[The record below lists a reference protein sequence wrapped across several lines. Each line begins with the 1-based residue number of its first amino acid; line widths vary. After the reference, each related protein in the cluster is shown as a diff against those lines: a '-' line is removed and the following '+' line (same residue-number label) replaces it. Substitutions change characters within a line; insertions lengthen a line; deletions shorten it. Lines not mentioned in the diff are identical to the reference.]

1 MGGWYF
7 KFKNGASINTTQLKG
22 NFTVNRSNIP
32 AKWYLLFLVSMFFL
46 FFPPSVF
53 PVFAQRQMRSVNEKV
68 LDQVRKEIQEN
79 PTNRQNMMERHRILM
94 GWVHKLLQEGA
105 SIERAFPRR
114 KAMGLMQMIETGNI
128 DEACHRIDEA
138 FKSLEEIPTA
148 KVRQLTVPNQARLA
162 PVEVVFTTNAGR
174 VKILN
179 ATPMSLSGAEVAG
192 APDFGE
198 DTRDCENGKIVLEL
212 TNEPIWIIEGNLPKE
227 KCLSADD
234 SPFGFHPAA
243 IKSGNFRQIYDY
255 SCAEDLGVAWD
266 RDGLYLAWVLV
277 QPVLYEGYNWSMFDS
292 YFKNLPRN
300 LRPLKNI
307 TAVHDG
313 MVKVAGRRDGPGR
326 GNRREVDV
334 SLHLDGTSYRPKD
347 AEAYSKWVK
356 AAVERYDGDGIDDM
370 PGLQISAKHW
380 QVDNE
385 PPRLR
390 EGYTDL
396 VLITSKAIKEADPE
410 AKVLI
415 GGLQLP
421 CGEERMINNYHR
433 TQAPLIKEL
442 NGRGIDIVD
451 YHWFGQKGE
460 WKMLPEAMR
469 IVRSD
474 LKKYGFSDI
483 PIWFTEM
490 GTYSGLPA
498 AMRNGNLP
506 FQSERE
512 QAAEMVKRYVVAF
525 SERVEKIFW
534 AWGMKEGF
542 KNEHDND
549 FFDNTGFIYDGNG
562 PNDKGE
568 RTKKLIYFTHKKMSN
583 LLQYWDGNAPKQLE
597 TDKNVFAYRFNFKNA
612 ADIGIIVAWVDENLA
627 NF

>member
-1 MGGWYF
+1 MV
-7 KFKNGASINTTQLKG
+7 SI
-22 NFTVNRSNIP
+22 SNIP
-32 AKWYLLFLVSMFFL
+32 AKWNLLFIVSILFL
-46 FFPPSVF
+46 LSSPTVF
-53 PVFAQRQMRSVNEKV
+53 PGFAQRQIRNIDEKL
-68 LDQVRKEIQEN
+68 LDRVRKEVKES
-79 PTNRQNMMERHRILM
+79 PTNQKNMIERHKILM
-94 GWVHKLLQEGA
+94 GWAHKLLQEGVN
-105 SIERAFPRR
+105 IEKAFPREE
-114 KAMGLMQMIETGNI
+114 AMKLMQMAKNGNTN
-128 DEACHRIDEA
+128 EACSRIDEA
-138 FKSLEEIPTA
+138 FKSLEGI
-148 KVRQLTVPNQARLA
+148 LTSKSKKIQAPSQPRLD
-162 PVEVVFTTNAGR
+162 PVETAIKTNASK

-179 ATPMSLSGAEVAG
+179 AMPIGQSGAKIAG
-192 APDFGE
+192 TPDFGE
-198 DTRDCENGKIVLEL
+198 DIRNSENGKIVLKL
-212 TNEPIWIIEGNLPKE
+212 TDEPTWIIEGNLPKE

-234 SPFGFHPAA
+234 SPFGFHPAS
-243 IKSGNFRQIYDY
+243 IKSGQFRQINDY
-255 SCAEDLGVAWD
+255 SCAEDIGVTWD

-277 QPVLYEGYNWSMFDS
+277 QPVLNEDCNWNMFDS

-300 LRPLKNI
+300 FKPLKNI
-307 TAVHDG
+307 TVAHDG
-313 MVKVAGRRDGPGR
+313 MVKVAGRREMPGKSK
-326 GNRREVDV
+326 RREVDV
-334 SLHLDGTSYRPKD
+334 SQHLDGTSYRPKD

-356 AAVERYDGDGIDDM
+356 AAVERYDGDGTDDM
-370 PGLQISAKHW
+370 PGLQIAAKHW

-421 CGEERMINNYHR
+421 CGQERMISNYHR

-442 NGRGIDIVD
+442 NGKGIDIVD

-469 IVRSD
+469 TVLND
-474 LKKYGFSDI
+474 LKKYGFPDI
-483 PIWFTEM
+483 SIWFTEM

-498 AMRNGNLP
+498 AMQNGDLP

-512 QAAEMVKRYVVAF
+512 QAAEMVKRYVVAL

-542 KNEHDND
+542 INENDND

-562 PNDKGE
+562 PNDPGE
-568 RTKKLIYFTHKKMSN
+568 GTKKLIYFTHRNMSS
-583 LLQYWDGNAPKQLE
+583 LLQYWDGKAPKKLE
-597 TDKNVFAYRFNFKNA
+597 TEKNVFAYRFNFKNA
-612 ADIGIIVAWVDENLA
+612 ADSGIIVAWVDENPEM
-627 NF
+627 